1 MKTNACIIIL
11 SALLITGCAAS
22 NKNQSNRLL
31 CPESVLCLESG
42 VLPLPNA
49 PPTDDDFNQLEN
61 ELDEQEVKVSDPLKP
76 LNRAM
81 FHFNDKLYFWV
92 LKPCA
97 RACKKTLP
105 EPARISVRNFFNN
118 LTTPVRFVSC
128 HLQGKHKSAGTEL
141 HRFAYNTTFGV
152 LGFGDPAKD
161 KLGLEMTDED
171 LGQTLGKWGAGTGV
185 YIVLPLFGPSN
196 VRDTVGLVGD
206 QFLNP
211 VRYVDPTEAS
221 FVISA
226 FKYTNDYTFRLG
238 EYESFKKAAYDPY
251 IAMRRAYIQ
260 YRDKEVQK

>member
-1 MKTNACIIIL
+1 MKPYTWLVVIL
-11 SALLITGCAAS
+11 AVMTVGCAAS
-22 NKNQSNRLL
+22 NKNRSNQLL
-31 CPESVLCLESG
+31 SSESVLCLESE

-49 PPTDDDFNQLEN
+49 PPTDDEFGLLEDD
-61 ELDEQEVKVSDPLKP
+61 LDEQQVKISDPLKP

-81 FHFNDKLYFWV
+81 FQFNDKLYFWV

-97 RACKKTLP
+97 GAVKKTLP

-128 HLQGKHKSAGTEL
+128 HLQGKHRAAGTEL

-161 KLGLEMTDED
+161 KLGIEMTDED

-185 YIVLPLFGPSN
+185 YIVLPFFGPSN
-196 VRDTVGLVGD
+196 VRDTVGLVGG

-211 VRYVDPTEAS
+211 VRYVDPAEAS
-221 FVISA
+221 IAISA
-226 FKYTNDYTFRLG
+226 FNYTNDYTFRLG

-260 YRDKEVQK
+260 YRDKEVKE